1 MEALSGDL
9 KKNWS
14 WYMQVGDLAIHTPT
28 GDFVIILD
36 MMDNNAYICFSTGYI
51 IGFKQWYSTDFLE
64 VI

>member
-1 MEALSGDL
+1 
-9 KKNWS
+9 
-14 WYMQVGDLAIHTPT
+14 MQVGDLAIHTPT